1 MGPYLPPIFYPERG
15 AVRTLEETSLGTKL
29 STKGDVDVSN
39 SYSRTSDKGP
49 SERKTA
55 SLERDCPKNN
65 LFPIAIM
72 NFWEK
77 NSDKLGW
84 SEVPLFTEKLQSK
97 IKVLGPVISFSRL
110 QEVYISDT
118 EIYPLLILCF

>member
-1 MGPYLPPIFYPERG
+1 MLFFSALQATSNATACQLVANLCVLQTYLRSDPACSQSLDLVGPYLPPIFYPERG

-55 SLERDCPKNN
+55 SLERDCPKIIF
-65 LFPIAIM
+65 FP
-72 NFWEK
+72 
-77 NSDKLGW
+77 
-84 SEVPLFTEKLQSK
+84 
-97 IKVLGPVISFSRL
+97 
-110 QEVYISDT
+110 
-118 EIYPLLILCF
+118 